1 MPPAFK
7 VTEANNVKT
16 YSLPNYK
23 VMTPP
28 LSGGRG
34 TIIFTVIGVILL
46 STAEVMHIV
55 FARKK
60 RKMQR
65 V

>member
-1 MPPAFK
+1 
-7 VTEANNVKT
+7 
-16 YSLPNYK
+16 
-23 VMTPP
+23 MTPP